1 MAWLKQNIFFES
13 HRMTY
18 NVALIPARSGSK
30 GVVDKNIRLLGG
42 QPLIAWSI
50 RACEI
55 CKNIDRIIL
64 STDSEKYA
72 EIARDLGCEVPFLRP
87 ASLAGDKSTD
97 FEFVAHALDFLSAEN
112 RMPDHIFHIRP
123 TTPLRKPEV
132 IDRAFEA
139 FLGSTEATA
148 LRSVHEMSESAY
160 KTFEMSPSGY
170 LKTIGSKS
178 TALDAANNARQI
190 FPKTYS
196 ANGYV
201 DILSVKFIKET
212 SLLHGNRVLPFVTE
226 RVSEIDIEE
235 DFSLLQL
242 EVERQADHKKLLFN
256 V

>member
-1 MAWLKQNIFFES
+1 
-13 HRMTY
+13 MTY

-50 RACEI
+50 RACRI

-72 EIARDLGCEVPFLRP
+72 DIARDWGCEVPFLRP
-87 ASLAGDKSTD
+87 ESIAGDQSTD
-97 FEFVAHALDFLSAEN
+97 FEFVSHALDFFSAEN

-132 IDRAFEA
+132 IDRAFET
-139 FLGSTEATA
+139 FLGNPEVTA

-160 KTFEMSPSGY
+160 KTFEISPSGY
-170 LKTIGSKS
+170 LKTVGFSS
-178 TALDAANNARQI
+178 AALDDANNARQI
-190 FPKTYS
+190 FPTTYF

-201 DILSVKFIKET
+201 DILSVQFIKET
-212 SLLHGNRVLPFVTE
+212 GLLHGNCVLPFVTE
-226 RVSEIDIEE
+226 RVSEIDTEE

-242 EVERQADHKKLLFN
+242 EVEHQAEHKKLLFN